1 MGALS
6 CTPYHLFHRTHAR
19 SIVRGADVGLWHIHC
34 LTMQSYMVQNDDLL
48 GEETEHNL
56 HATKRRNK
64 SSQSI
69 TFKFEKDSDSKLY
82 IMTLTWT

>member
-1 MGALS
+1 MSALS

-19 SIVRGADVGLWHIHC
+19 PIVRGANVGLWCIRC
-34 LTMQSYMVQNDDLL
+34 LTMQSYMAQNDDLL

-56 HATKRRNK
+56 HATEPRNK

-69 TFKFEKDSDSKLY
+69 KFKFGKDSDSKLY
-82 IMTLTWT
+82 IMTLSRT